1 MVTRLPVVFF
11 LAAAIAV
18 ASVTGVRAG
27 KPEFAIKSDLVR
39 RLSPPLQRKIA
50 GLQYLLNPY
59 QLRQFFSLP
68 TDSLRQRWIQSFW
81 DTADPTPATPEN
93 EMRIEHEIRVDVA
106 SRMFANKQWPGWDRR
121 GEIFIRYGSPD
132 YRGKV
137 HAEVTAR
144 KVHPPGE
151 LWFYRR
157 HLMVIQF
164 EDFNLNG
171 RYDYAIKP
179 LGLARDTDPE
189 LIEFLLYDTE
199 QALQSQIPPDL
210 LSFYRDPEIV
220 EEAITD
226 WTPLHETLYGV
237 QLEQVRQPRLRG
249 TTEGMDEIANPD
261 TKAMVPNNPSEVFL
275 RDRVTE
281 YANNFEVVTEET
293 PSSYPF
299 NFEQNP
305 VRFVFSVDQFRG
317 GEGINRV
324 EVNLELE
331 ARLTPGET
339 GATSRTYKTAAV
351 FWDAGGEEASRQ
363 EREIAVPTAPGM
375 TDSVRLLPVQVLFS
389 LRKSYYRMA
398 VSVEEVGTDHMSAY
412 RSTMPFND
420 YRYDLALSDILFASK
435 IGPVERQS
443 PFNRGALEVIPH
455 PARLYRKGDL
465 VPVYFEIYNLQP
477 KDDGMSSYTVE
488 YRIVPHA
495 PQKSAFWDR
504 FRATSP
510 VISSRFESSCYG
522 SYDQQYVSIGTENLW
537 EGTFDFLVTAK
548 DGFAQTVV
556 YRKEIFRII
565 D

>member
-1 MVTRLPVVFF
+1 MVTRLRVVFF

-18 ASVTGVRAG
+18 ASAAGVRAG
-27 KPEFAIKSDLVR
+27 KPEFAIKSDSVR
-39 RLSPPLQRKIA
+39 RLSPPMQRKIA

-121 GEIFIRYGSPD
+121 GEIFIRYGPPD
-132 YRGKV
+132 YCGKV

-199 QALQSQIPPDL
+199 QALQSQIPTDL

-261 TKAMVPNNPSEVFL
+261 TKTMVPNNPS
-275 RDRVTE
+275 
-281 YANNFEVVTEET
+281 
-293 PSSYPF
+293 
-299 NFEQNP
+299 
-305 VRFVFSVDQFRG
+305 
-317 GEGINRV
+317 
-324 EVNLELE
+324 
-331 ARLTPGET
+331 
-339 GATSRTYKTAAV
+339 
-351 FWDAGGEEASRQ
+351 
-363 EREIAVPTAPGM
+363 
-375 TDSVRLLPVQVLFS
+375 
-389 LRKSYYRMA
+389 
-398 VSVEEVGTDHMSAY
+398 
-412 RSTMPFND
+412 
-420 YRYDLALSDILFASK
+420 
-435 IGPVERQS
+435 
-443 PFNRGALEVIPH
+443 
-455 PARLYRKGDL
+455 
-465 VPVYFEIYNLQP
+465 
-477 KDDGMSSYTVE
+477 
-488 YRIVPHA
+488 
-495 PQKSAFWDR
+495 
-504 FRATSP
+504 
-510 VISSRFESSCYG
+510 
-522 SYDQQYVSIGTENLW
+522 
-537 EGTFDFLVTAK
+537 
-548 DGFAQTVV
+548 
-556 YRKEIFRII
+556 
-565 D
+565 